1 MTAEA
6 AARDARSRPWW
17 PWLKRGLTIGFFAL
31 VAYLLVTNARQI
43 EWSEV
48 GEALR
53 KRPLGSLLA
62 AACIAALSHAVYS
75 CYDLLSRHYTGHR
88 LTNAQV
94 LSTTFISYAFNLNL
108 GSLVGALGFRHRLYS
123 RLGLGTGEINRIIVF
138 SMLTNWI
145 GYLLLAGVVFLMR
158 PLDIPEDWALGSG
171 ALQGVGALL
180 VLLVT
185 VYLLSCAFSRRR
197 SWRIRGHEIELPPVR
212 MALMQLAISMT
223 NWLLIACV
231 VFVLLPDAVAYPT
244 VLAVLLIAA
253 VAGVLT
259 HVPAGLGVLEAVFVA
274 LLSRQIPTN
283 ELLASLLAYRG
294 VYYLTPLAAATAM
307 YLYLEAKI
315 SRSAKSAEAT

>member
-6 AARDARSRPWW
+6 AARGSSPKPWW

-53 KRPLGSLLA
+53 KRPLGSLLG

-75 CYDLLSRHYTGHR
+75 CYDLLSRRYTGHR
-88 LTNAQV
+88 LTTAQV

-123 RLGLGTGEINRIIVF
+123 RLGLGTGEINRIIAF

-145 GYLLLAGVVFLMR
+145 GYLLLAGIAFLMR

-171 ALQGVGALL
+171 ALQAVGALL
-180 VLLVT
+180 VLLV
-185 VYLLSCAFSRRR
+185 VIYLISCAFSRRR

-212 MALMQLAISMT
+212 MAVMQLAISST
-223 NWLLIACV
+223 NWLLIAGV
-231 VFVLLPDAVAYPT
+231 VFVLLPKGVAYPT

-294 VYYLTPLAAATAM
+294 VYYLAPLALATAM
-307 YLYLEAKI
+307 YLYLEAKFA
-315 SRSAKSAEAT
+315 RSARSAEGA